1 MAETKSIIKFTVDKK
16 TKRPKSL
23 CESNIVFALYTPIR
37 IKLEPGHFV
46 NVPMNIKIDLPRNI
60 IETHV
65 IPLSLPNF
73 EIKITDYRTV

>member
-23 CESNIVFALYTPIR
+23 CESNIVFALYTPR
-37 IKLEPGHFV
+37 SIKLEPGQFV
-46 NVPMNIKIDLPRNI
+46 KVPMNIKIDLPRNI

-65 IPLSLPNF
+65 TSKF
-73 EIKITDYRTV
+73 

>member
-16 TKRPKSL
+16 TKRPTSL
-23 CESNIVFALYTPIR
+23 CESNIVFALYTPRR
-37 IKLEPGHFV
+37 IKLEPGQFV
-46 NVPMNIKIDLPRNI
+46 KVPMNIKIDLPRNI

-73 EIKITDYRTV
+73 EIKITDYKTV